1 MHTHIDLHDNLKWHE
16 PTCHFEGGC
25 MQESNSDEL
34 HLTSVVLE
42 QVTDDITSAQLL
54 HDDDDDGDDD

>member
-1 MHTHIDLHDNLKWHE
+1 
-16 PTCHFEGGC
+16 